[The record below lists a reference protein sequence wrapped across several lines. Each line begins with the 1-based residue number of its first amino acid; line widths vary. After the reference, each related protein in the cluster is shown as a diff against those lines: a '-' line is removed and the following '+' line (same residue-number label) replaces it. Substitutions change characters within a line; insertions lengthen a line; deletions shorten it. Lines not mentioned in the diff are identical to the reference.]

1 MSTSSN
7 TLPKAFEDSSYL
19 VSEDAILLAGKNG
32 TDTVLNNDV
41 DADGDALSALLV
53 QAPDNPLFRFN
64 TDGTFVFD
72 ANRYD
77 FLAAGVT
84 TTETFT
90 YKAHDGQAYSDSAVV
105 TITIQGINDAPV
117 ARAEEA
123 ITSPSAG
130 AVTIDVLANDT
141 DVDTGDM
148 LEIIALS
155 DLSDSNPLASHIA
168 SGNGTTTLQ
177 TDAGGTVSLSGKQ
190 VVYTPAAGFFGV
202 DSFQY
207 TVSDGH
213 DGGTATAVVSVTVT
227 PENRAPASKDDFYT
241 VSEDALLA
249 VTAADGVLA
258 NDSDPDADGISALLL
273 SHPDKGMLDS
283 FRVDGSFSYNPNGAF
298 ESLAAGE
305 HDTLTFTYQAFDG
318 QAESQKATVT
328 LTVEGR
334 NDPVVWVDPGKA
346 QGAVVEDL
354 DVSPA
359 LTLISA
365 GTLAFE
371 DPDLADTHSATVAGN
386 PANTLGGS
394 LTTKVIEDSKT
405 KSGTVD
411 WTYTVPNAAT
421 QFLAV
426 GQEVTET
433 FRVTLADQSGSTV
446 SQEIKITIRG
456 TNDVPVITTATV
468 EGAVTEVTGLPTGT
482 SLNSTGTFAFED
494 VDLADTHTVTVTPLD
509 TPLGTLKATID
520 TDTTGSGTGGKM
532 TWTYAVS
539 DTALEYLA
547 DGETRV
553 EKFTVAV
560 NDAHGGT
567 DFKTIEVTLTG
578 TNDAPVIHAVTDES
592 NIKASM
598 IEFADQSP
606 EENTGSHTAQGFLE
620 ISDADLGDKQTVSV
634 TPADPGYLGTF
645 TPSIT
650 DNTTEDGSGRID
662 WSFKVADS
670 ELDYLAEG
678 QTLTQIYT
686 VTVDD
691 GHGGEAEQT
700 VTLTLTG
707 TNDGP
712 KITEDDLS
720 GKVTELTTLPT
731 GELLNS
737 TGTFV
742 FEDVDLADTHTVTVT
757 PLDTPL
763 GTLKATID
771 TDTTGSGK
779 DGQLTWTYAVSDT
792 ALEYLADGET
802 RVEKFTVAVND
813 AHGGAD
819 FKTIAV
825 TLTGTNDAPVIH
837 AVTDESNIKAS
848 MIEFVDQ
855 SPEEN
860 TGSHTAQGS
869 LPVSDADLSDKQ
881 TVSFTAASPGYLG
894 TFTPSITDNTTEDGS
909 GRIDWSFQV
918 ADSELDYL
926 AEGQTLTQ
934 IYTVTVDDGHGGKAE
949 QTVTLTLTGTNDRPV
964 AMDDTWTWSPTTQP
978 RTVLANDS
986 DPDKPDTLTVTG
998 VATSEDSTA
1007 YKSMSLTTLKGGT
1020 VVMAADGT
1028 YAYTPKTGF
1037 YGTDSFAYQ
1046 VTDKAGATDTA
1057 TVNITIEGTPPSLV
1071 DRFFLNEL
1079 GVNTGTSKI
1088 TIDTDNGDL
1097 PNTVTTGVSR
1107 IELINDATNA
1117 VSTADLRT
1125 VQFEIVNP
1133 DGRLSIIGG
1142 HQLTGLTVDKAGKN
1156 INGSAISGNGTL
1168 VLYEPNANGHGIW
1181 QVYNNTTLNSSGT
1194 YVDTAW
1200 NLGSD
1205 VSKAVAVNIAQG
1217 SSSIDL
1223 FTANQ
1228 AKLSELTGDDASQ
1241 TSLTGVGSLA
1251 QAPHALG
1258 SVVPF
1263 VLPER
1268 IAAWYGWAQLKP
1280 DGIPQ
1285 DVLDAIA
1292 RDNSQFNA
1300 SLASVEDRVFARVYD
1315 RYLASN
1321 KGSSVDG
1328 VFIDHNDAGDWT
1340 YGGNNMLTTGF
1351 KNAVKGVVANSRD
1364 SGDNLNPNQGT
1375 DVHGEVIA
1383 AITNEDGQT
1392 IAVFSGVGHGGAGHD
1407 FLYGMGTADTLYGDG
1422 GNDFLAGSAGN
1433 DNLQGNQGGDVL
1445 TGGTGADSLTGGS
1458 GKDVFVYENVADWSA
1473 SEKIT
1478 DFGTGGINTQVLANV
1493 AISGLNGDILRFDL
1507 SNLADLSGYRSLITT
1522 APTGLN
1528 GSTLLAGDFVAGNAA
1543 VATAT
1548 HAQFVQDTQS
1558 GILYFDAD
1566 GVGDE
1571 AATAVAIVGTA
1582 AVTPVG
1588 ILLVA

>member
-1 MSTSSN
+1 M
-7 TLPKAFEDSSYL
+7 
-19 VSEDAILLAGKNG
+19 
-32 TDTVLNNDV
+32 
-41 DADGDALSALLV
+41 
-53 QAPDNPLFRFN
+53 
-64 TDGTFVFD
+64 
-72 ANRYD
+72 
-77 FLAAGVT
+77 
-84 TTETFT
+84 
-90 YKAHDGQAYSDSAVV
+90 
-105 TITIQGINDAPV
+105 
-117 ARAEEA
+117 
-123 ITSPSAG
+123 
-130 AVTIDVLANDT
+130 
-141 DVDTGDM
+141 
-148 LEIIALS
+148 
-155 DLSDSNPLASHIA
+155 
-168 SGNGTTTLQ
+168 
-177 TDAGGTVSLSGKQ
+177 
-190 VVYTPAAGFFGV
+190 
-202 DSFQY
+202 
-207 TVSDGH
+207 
-213 DGGTATAVVSVTVT
+213 
-227 PENRAPASKDDFYT
+227 
-241 VSEDALLA
+241 
-249 VTAADGVLA
+249 
-258 NDSDPDADGISALLL
+258 
-273 SHPDKGMLDS
+273 
-283 FRVDGSFSYNPNGAF
+283 
-298 ESLAAGE
+298 
-305 HDTLTFTYQAFDG
+305 
-318 QAESQKATVT
+318 
-328 LTVEGR
+328 
-334 NDPVVWVDPGKA
+334 
-346 QGAVVEDL
+346 
-354 DVSPA
+354 
-359 LTLISA
+359 
-365 GTLAFE
+365 
-371 DPDLADTHSATVAGN
+371 
-386 PANTLGGS
+386 
-394 LTTKVIEDSKT
+394 TKK
-405 KSGTVD
+405 
-411 WTYTVPNAAT
+411 
-421 QFLAV
+421 
-426 GQEVTET
+426 
-433 FRVTLADQSGSTV
+433 
-446 SQEIKITIRG
+446 
-456 TNDVPVITTATV
+456 
-468 EGAVTEVTGLPTGT
+468 PTGEF
-482 SLNSTGTFAFED
+482 LNSTGTFVFED

-509 TPLGTLKATID
+509 TPLGTLTATIEK
-520 TDTTGSGTGGKM
+520 DTTGSGKNGKL
-532 TWTYAVS
+532 TWTYAVA

-598 IEFADQSP
+598 IEFVDQSP
-606 EENTGSHTAQGFLE
+606 EENTGSHTAQGSLKV
-620 ISDADLGDKQTVSV
+620 SDADLSDKQTVSV

-678 QTLTQIYT
+678 QTLTQVYT

-691 GHGGEAEQT
+691 GHGGKAEQT

-731 GELLNS
+731 RELLKS
-737 TGTFV
+737 TGTFL
-742 FEDVDLADTHTVTVT
+742 FEDVDWADTHTLTVT

-779 DGQLTWTYAVSDT
+779 NGQLTWTYEVSD
-792 ALEYLADGET
+792 AAIEYLADGET
-802 RVEKFTVAVND
+802 RVEKFTVAVTD
-813 AHGGAD
+813 AHGGTD
-819 FKTIAV
+819 FKTIEV
-825 TLTGTNDAPVIH
+825 TLTGTNDAPVIDIK
-837 AVTDESNIKAS
+837 DESNIKAS
-848 MIEFVDQ
+848 ITEFADQ

-860 TGSHTAQGS
+860 TGNHTAQGS
-869 LPVSDADLSDKQ
+869 LPVSDLDLSDVQ
-881 TVSFTAASPGYLG
+881 TVKFTTASPGYLG
-894 TFTPSITDNTTEDGS
+894 TFTPTITDNTTKDGS
-909 GRIDWSFQV
+909 GSIDWSFQV

-926 AEGQTLTQ
+926 PAGKTLTQ
-934 IYTVTVDDGHGGKAE
+934 IYTVTVDDGHGGTDE

-1020 VVMAADGT
+1020 VVMSADGT

-1228 AKLSELTGDDASQ
+1228 APLSQLISDDASK

-1340 YGGNNMLTTGF
+1340 YGANNMLTTGF

-1422 GNDFLAGSAGN
+1422 GNDFMAGCAGN

-1478 DFGTGGINTQVLANV
+1478 DFGTGGINTQVLANA

-1507 SNLADLSGYRSLITT
+1507 SNLASLNGYRSLTTT

-1566 GVGDE
+1566 GVGGE

-1582 AVTPVG
+1582 PVTPVG